1 MLWVCSS
8 NYIEYYTIENTF
20 SIRKTLSKLGIRK
33 ANVEKVPLKAPHVT
47 NDLDQAV
54 LKLIRVMNQ
63 GEE

>member
-1 MLWVCSS
+1 M
-8 NYIEYYTIENTF
+8 E
-20 SIRKTLSKLGIRK
+20 KLLL
-33 ANVEKVPLKAPHVT
+33 EAPHVT